1 MLYLIIENTR
11 LYNIGGGA
19 HMKFNSV
26 FDIIGPVM
34 IGPSSSH
41 TAGAARIGKAA
52 RNLFGLEP
60 TWAKIHL
67 YESFAKTYKGHGTDF
82 ALIGG
87 LLGYETDDPRMSKS
101 LDTAK
106 EKGINIEFIE
116 DPSAVDHPNTAR
128 LIIGNDTDTLELI
141 GISIGGGKV
150 EITELNGFALRLS
163 GNHPAILIMHNDR
176 YGAIASVTKILAKH
190 EINIGHME
198 VNRKDVGKE
207 ALMVIE
213 VDQNVEDP
221 ILREL
226 EDAQHINQIAKIV
239 S

>member
-1 MLYLIIENTR
+1 
-11 LYNIGGGA
+11 
-19 HMKFNSV
+19 MKYNSV

-52 RNLFGLEP
+52 RTLFGKSP
-60 TWAKIHL
+60 KWAKIYL

-82 ALIGG
+82 ALAGG
-87 LLGYETDDPRMSKS
+87 LLGFETDDTRMSNA
-101 LDTAK
+101 LNIAK
-106 EKGINIEFIE
+106 ERDFYIEFIE
-116 DPSAVDHPNTAR
+116 DSAAVDHPNTAR
-128 LIIGNDTDTLELI
+128 IVLGNETDTLELV
-141 GISIGGGKV
+141 GVSIGGGKV
-150 EITELNGFALRLS
+150 EITELNGFELRLS

-176 YGAIASVTKILAKH
+176 FGAIASVTTILAKH
-190 EINIGHME
+190 QINIGHME

-213 VDQNVEDP
+213 VDQNVDDDV
-221 ILREL
+221 LHEL
-226 EDAQHINQIAKIV
+226 DNAEHIIQISKIV

>member
-1 MLYLIIENTR
+1 VQ
-11 LYNIGGGA
+11 
-19 HMKFNSV
+19 FNSV

-52 RNLFGLEP
+52 RNLLGAEP

-82 ALIGG
+82 ALVGG
-87 LLGYETDDPRMSKS
+87 LLGYETDDPRMNKS

-106 EKGINIEFIE
+106 EKGIKIEFIE

-128 LIIGNDTDTLELI
+128 LIIGNETEQIELI
-141 GISIGGGKV
+141 GTSIGGGKV
-150 EITELNGFALRLS
+150 EIKELNGFALRLS
-163 GNHPAILIMHNDR
+163 GTHPAILIMHNDR

-190 EINIGHME
+190 QINIGHME

-213 VDQNVEDP
+213 VDQNVEDSV
-221 ILREL
+221 LKEL
-226 EDAQHINQIAKIV
+226 ENADHIIQISKIV

>member
-1 MLYLIIENTR
+1 
-11 LYNIGGGA
+11 
-19 HMKFNSV
+19 MKYNSV

-52 RNLFGLEP
+52 RNLFGEEP
-60 TWAKIHL
+60 KWARIHL

-82 ALIGG
+82 ALVGG
-87 LLGYETDDPRMSKS
+87 LLGYETDDTRMNQA

-106 EKGINIEFIE
+106 EKNIDVQFIE
-116 DPSAVDHPNTAR
+116 DSAGVDHPNTAR
-128 LIIGNDTDTLELI
+128 LIIGNDTDQIELV

-150 EITELNGFALRLS
+150 EITELNGFELRLS

-176 YGAIASVTKILAKH
+176 YGAIASVTKILAKN

-213 VDQNVEDP
+213 VDQNVEDT
-221 ILREL
+221 ILKEL
-226 EDAQHINQIAKIV
+226 ESADHIIQISKIV

>member
-1 MLYLIIENTR
+1 
-11 LYNIGGGA
+11 
-19 HMKFNSV
+19 MKYNSV

-34 IGPSSSH
+34 MGPSSSH

-52 RNLFGLEP
+52 RSLFGKEP

-67 YESFAKTYKGHGTDF
+67 YESFSKTYKGHGTDF
-82 ALIGG
+82 ALAGG
-87 LLGYETDDPRMSKS
+87 LLGFDTDDPRMKDA
-101 LDTAK
+101 LELAK
-106 EKGINIEFIE
+106 EQNLKIEFIE
-116 DPSAVDHPNTAR
+116 DSAAVDHPNTAR
-128 LIIGNDTDTLELI
+128 IIVGNDTESLELV

-150 EITELNGFALRLS
+150 EITELNGFELRLS

-176 YGAIASVTKILAKH
+176 FGAIASVTTILAKYQ
-190 EINIGHME
+190 INIGHME

-213 VDQNVEDP
+213 VDQNIDDS
-221 ILREL
+221 ILKEL
-226 EDAQHINQIAKIV
+226 DNADHIIQISKIV

>member
-1 MLYLIIENTR
+1 
-11 LYNIGGGA
+11 
-19 HMKFNSV
+19 MKYNSV

-41 TAGAARIGKAA
+41 TAGAARIGLAA
-52 RNLFGLEP
+52 RNLFGKQP
-60 TWAKIHL
+60 SWAKIYL

-82 ALIGG
+82 ALAGG
-87 LLGYETDDPRMSKS
+87 LLGFATDDLRMSKA
-101 LDTAK
+101 LDIAK
-106 EKGINIEFIE
+106 EAGLKIEFIE
-116 DPSAVDHPNTAR
+116 DNSGVDHPNTAR
-128 LIIGNDTDTLELI
+128 LVIGDENDQLELV
-141 GISIGGGKV
+141 GISIGGGKI
-150 EITELNGFALRLS
+150 EITELNGFELRLS

-176 YGAIASVTKILAKH
+176 FGAIASVTKILAKH

-213 VDQNVEDP
+213 VDQNVGDD
-221 ILREL
+221 ILQEL
-226 EDAQHINQIAKIV
+226 QYADHIIQISKID

>member
-1 MLYLIIENTR
+1 
-11 LYNIGGGA
+11 
-19 HMKFNSV
+19 MKFNSV

-52 RNLFGLEP
+52 RNLFGNEP
-60 TWAKIHL
+60 TWAKIYL

-82 ALIGG
+82 ALVGG
-87 LLGYETDDPRMSKS
+87 LLGYETDDERMSES
-101 LDTAK
+101 LTTAK
-106 EKGINIEFIE
+106 ERGIDITFIE
-116 DPSAVDHPNTAR
+116 DPAASNHPNTAR
-128 LIIGNDTDTLELI
+128 IVVGNEKQSIELT

-150 EITELNGFALRLS
+150 EITELNGFELRLS

-176 YGAIASVTKILAKH
+176 FGAIASVTQILARH

-198 VNRKDVGKE
+198 VNRKDVGEE

-213 VDQNVEDP
+213 VDQNIEDD
-221 ILREL
+221 ILKEL
-226 EDAQHINQIAKIV
+226 EQSDHIIRIAKIT

>member
-1 MLYLIIENTR
+1 
-11 LYNIGGGA
+11 
-19 HMKFNSV
+19 MKYNSV
-26 FDIIGPVM
+26 FDIIGPIMV
-34 IGPSSSH
+34 GPSSSH

-52 RNLFGLEP
+52 RNLFGKQP

-67 YESFAKTYKGHGTDF
+67 YESFAKTYRGHGTDF
-82 ALIGG
+82 ALVGG
-87 LLGYETDDPRMSKS
+87 LLGMETDDPQISKS
-101 LDTAK
+101 LKLAK
-106 EKGINIEFIE
+106 EKGLQVEFIE
-116 DPSAVDHPNTAR
+116 DSASANHPNTVR
-128 LIIGNDTDTLELI
+128 LIIGNDKEQQELM

-150 EITELNGFALRLS
+150 EITELNGFELRLS

-176 YGAIASVTKILAKH
+176 FGAIASVTKILAKY

-213 VDQNVEDP
+213 VDQNVEDS
-221 ILREL
+221 ILQEL
-226 EDAQHINQIAKIV
+226 QAADHIISIAKIV

>member
-1 MLYLIIENTR
+1 MQ
-11 LYNIGGGA
+11 
-19 HMKFNSV
+19 FNSV

-52 RNLFGLEP
+52 RNLLGSEP
-60 TWAKIHL
+60 AWAKIHL
-67 YESFAKTYKGHGTDF
+67 YESFAKTYRGHGTDF
-82 ALIGG
+82 ALVGG
-87 LLGYETDDPRMSKS
+87 LLGYETDDPRMNKS

-106 EKGINIEFIE
+106 EKGIKVEFIE

-128 LIIGNDTDTLELI
+128 LIIGNKTNQIELI
-141 GISIGGGKV
+141 GTSIGGGKV
-150 EITELNGFALRLS
+150 EIKELNGFALRLS
-163 GNHPAILIMHNDR
+163 GTHPAILIMHNDR

-213 VDQNVEDP
+213 VDQNVEDV
-221 ILREL
+221 ILKEL
-226 EDAQHINQIAKIV
+226 ESAEHIIQISKIV

>member
-1 MLYLIIENTR
+1 
-11 LYNIGGGA
+11 
-19 HMKFNSV
+19 MKYNSV

-52 RNLFGLEP
+52 RNLFGKEP
-60 TWAKIHL
+60 KWARIHL

-82 ALIGG
+82 ALAGG
-87 LLGYETDDPRMSKS
+87 LLGFETDDPRMNQALEIARERG
-101 LDTAK
+101 LD
-106 EKGINIEFIE
+106 IEFIE
-116 DPSAVDHPNTAR
+116 DSAGVDHPNTAR
-128 LIIGNDTDTLELI
+128 LIIGNDTDQLEMV
-141 GISIGGGKV
+141 GISIGGGKI
-150 EITELNGFALRLS
+150 EITELNGFELRLS

-176 YGAIASVTKILAKH
+176 FGAIASVTKILAKH

-213 VDQNVEDP
+213 VDQNVGDSV
-221 ILREL
+221 LKEL
-226 EDAQHINQIAKIV
+226 ECADHIEQIAKI
-239 S
+239 SS

>member
-1 MLYLIIENTR
+1 
-11 LYNIGGGA
+11 
-19 HMKFNSV
+19 MKYNSV

-41 TAGAARIGKAA
+41 TAGAARIGLAA
-52 RNLFGLEP
+52 RNLFGEEP
-60 TWAKIHL
+60 KWAKIHL

-82 ALIGG
+82 ALAGG
-87 LLGYETDDPRMSKS
+87 LLGFATDDPRMSKA
-101 LDTAK
+101 LDIAK
-106 EKGINIEFIE
+106 EHGMKIEYIE
-116 DPSAVDHPNTAR
+116 DSAASNHPNTAR
-128 LIIGNDTDTLELI
+128 LIIGNDKEILELV

-150 EITELNGFALRLS
+150 EITELNGFELRLS

-176 YGAIASVTKILAKH
+176 FGAIASVTRILAKH

-213 VDQNVEDP
+213 VDQNVEDS
-221 ILREL
+221 ILEEL
-226 EDAQHINQIAKIV
+226 RNAEHIIRISKIV

>member
-1 MLYLIIENTR
+1 
-11 LYNIGGGA
+11 
-19 HMKFNSV
+19 MKYKSV

-52 RNLFGLEP
+52 RNLFGQEP
-60 TWAKIHL
+60 KWAKIHL

-82 ALIGG
+82 ALVGG
-87 LLGYETDDPRMSKS
+87 LLGYEADDKRISQS
-101 LDTAK
+101 LATAK
-106 EKGINIEFIE
+106 ELNLDIEFIE
-116 DPSAVDHPNTAR
+116 DSAAVDHPNTAR
-128 LIIGNDTDTLELI
+128 LIIGNETGSLELV

-150 EITELNGFALRLS
+150 EITELNGFELRLS

-176 YGAIASVTKILAKH
+176 FGAIASVTRILAKH

-213 VDQNVEDP
+213 VDQN
-221 ILREL
+221 L
-226 EDAQHINQIAKIV
+226 EDTILKELNSADHIIQIAKID